1 MPLIILN
8 FLSTKRANLTKMTMA
23 LVEKDKR
30 GRACLDY
37 ARYILFCR
45 IFLVK
50 HMMMTNMLVRR
61 KRRGGNMMFI

>member
-1 MPLIILN
+1 
-8 FLSTKRANLTKMTMA
+8 MTMA

-30 GRACLDY
+30 RKVCLDY
-37 ARYILFCR
+37 ARYILVCR

-50 HMMMTNMLVRR
+50 HMMMTNMLMWR

>member
-1 MPLIILN
+1 MTI
-8 FLSTKRANLTKMTMA
+8 MTMA

-37 ARYILFCR
+37 ARYILVCR